1 MSAGPSQAALSIRNL
16 RFRWPGAAQDTL
28 AIEAFDVAPG
38 ESVFLHG
45 PSGSGKST
53 LLSLMAGV
61 LLPTQGQVSV
71 AGQDWGELRASRRD
85 AWRADHVGYVFQ
97 QFNLLPYLSVL
108 DNVTLPCRLSSARR
122 HRAEQAGGV
131 RSGAQRWLSQL
142 GLSEALWRKPVTD
155 LSVGQQQRVAAA
167 RALMG
172 SPNVIIADEPTSA
185 LDERWR
191 DEFLNQTLQAC
202 RQAGSALVVVSHDHE
217 MSVAFD
223 RCHDFSELNA
233 VPSITEARA

>member
-1 MSAGPSQAALSIRNL
+1 MSADPHQCALSIQNL

-28 AIEAFDVAPG
+28 AIDTFDVAPG

-71 AGQDWGELRASRRD
+71 AGQAWAGLRATRRD

-108 DNVTLPCRLSSARR
+108 DNVTLPCRLSRVRR
-122 HRAEQAGGV
+122 QRAEQVGGV
-131 RSGAQRWLSQL
+131 RVCAQTWLTQL
-142 GLSEALWRKPVTD
+142 GLHESLWRKPVTD

-191 DEFLNQTLQAC
+191 DEFLTQTLQAC
-202 RQAGSALVVVSHDHE
+202 RQAGSALVLVSHDHD

-223 RCHDFSELNA
+223 RCHDFSELNVA
-233 VPSITEARA
+233 PAIAEASA

>member
-1 MSAGPSQAALSIRNL
+1 MTVGQAQAALSIQNL

-28 AIEAFDVAPG
+28 SIDAFEVAPG

-61 LLPTQGQVSV
+61 LLPTQGHVFV
-71 AGQDWGELRASRRD
+71 AGQDWRALRASRRD

-108 DNVTLPCRLSSARR
+108 DNVTLPCRLSRVRR
-122 HRAEQAGGV
+122 QRAEQAGGV
-131 RSGAQRWLSQL
+131 RVCAQTWLTQL
-142 GLSEALWRKPVTD
+142 GLNESLWRKPVTD

-172 SPNVIIADEPTSA
+172 SPNLIIADEPTSA

-191 DEFLNQTLQAC
+191 DEFLTQTLQAC
-202 RQAGSALVVVSHDHE
+202 RQAGSALVLVSHDHE

-233 VPSITEARA
+233 VPAMAEAGA

>member
-1 MSAGPSQAALSIRNL
+1 MTGSEPVAALSIQHL
-16 RFRWPGAAQDTL
+16 RFRWPGASDDTL

-61 LLPTQGQVSV
+61 LLPTQGRVCV
-71 AGQDWGELRASRRD
+71 AGQDWRALRASRRD

-108 DNVTLPCRLSSARR
+108 DNVTLPCRLSSVRR
-122 HRAEQAGGV
+122 LRAEQAGGV
-131 RSGAQRWLSQL
+131 RQVAQNWLSQF
-142 GLSEALWRKPVTD
+142 GLNESMWRQPVTD

-172 SPNVIIADEPTSA
+172 SPQLIIADEPTSA
-185 LDERWR
+185 LDARWR
-191 DEFLNQTLQAC
+191 DEFLTQTLQAC
-202 RQAGSALVVVSHDHE
+202 RRAGSALVLVSHDHE

-223 RCHDFSELNA
+223 RSHDFSELNA
-233 VPSITEARA
+233 VPDAMEDRA